1 MSALMFCA
9 SWGVSWCVSRL
20 RPRGDI
26 PCPRARVTFGHS
38 PKSDQKDCLKPQ
50 VSKLP
55 HALCP
60 LQICCCAPHVRASFA
75 VSFRQRT
82 DSATAPLPLMPTPN
96 NAFCSTVATVSGSG
110 ARGKSVRHTAR
121 HGTCSANAWERVFQ
135 SERHSA
141 LRKCKNVVFAGVLS
155 PLSFAIE
162 RKGAVGDKKEKTLAV
177 RQRRNFGHRNRDL
190 PPWAKVGRPQAK
202 HSCQRSNREKLPL
215 ARLIRISMSLLFHSF
230 LLYLV

>member
-1 MSALMFCA
+1 M
-9 SWGVSWCVSRL
+9 
-20 RPRGDI
+20 
-26 PCPRARVTFGHS
+26 
-38 PKSDQKDCLKPQ
+38 
-50 VSKLP
+50 
-55 HALCP
+55 
-60 LQICCCAPHVRASFA
+60 
-75 VSFRQRT
+75 SFRQRT
-82 DSATAPLPLMPTPN
+82 VSATAPLLLIPTPN
-96 NAFCSTVATVSGSG
+96 NAYASTVAAHERQRRKREVSS
-110 ARGKSVRHTAR
+110 SY
-121 HGTCSANAWERVFQ
+121 GTTWAMFCERAVKNCKFAYCRSA
-135 SERHSA
+135 S
-141 LRKCKNVVFAGVLS
+141 RKCKNVVFAGVLS